1 MNVKDTTTAKSNLQN
16 KSVLKVCRSGELN
29 SPCRYGEV
37 SVSMKILK
45 WRTTQ
50 NDAQYQI
57 PGAYPVM
64 VVQVYI
70 NRLIYPVQNGMS
82 MMDTEWHGR
91 HVFLIIFKS
100 KFLWIENI

>member
-1 MNVKDTTTAKSNLQN
+1 VSLTVLAGMAKFQFPFEDLEMENDA
-16 KSVLKVCRSGELN
+16 
-29 SPCRYGEV
+29 
-37 SVSMKILK
+37 
-45 WRTTQ
+45 

-91 HVFLIIFKS
+91 HVFLII
-100 KFLWIENI
+100 

>member
-70 NRLIYPVQNGMS
+70 NRLIPGTKRNVDDGHGMARS
-82 MMDTEWHGR
+82 TRLPNH
-91 HVFLIIFKS
+91 L
-100 KFLWIENI
+100 N

>member
-1 MNVKDTTTAKSNLQN
+1 VSLTVLAGMAKFQFPFEDLEMENDA
-16 KSVLKVCRSGELN
+16 
-29 SPCRYGEV
+29 
-37 SVSMKILK
+37 
-45 WRTTQ
+45 